1 MKSSTLR
8 RSTLSKES
16 MDVIEALSKEKT
28 DNSIID
34 EYIRPEE
41 TVPEEQVNKAQ
52 EIDMLWQSFK
62 SAQFSSNSP
71 AMYVLTGFII
81 GVLTSVICFGFYHY
95 YSKVHKAPKMPVNI
109 ESIINDAPEAQIE
122 KTEPE
127 PVQEQEAA
135 QADNVQDTNSEHAVQ
150 AVTEPVK
157 TQKYKVKN
165 GDTGESIIKKF
176 YGSYSPEKADKIIKL
191 NNLKN
196 LDRINIDQEL
206 LIPVE

>member
-16 MDVIEALSKEKT
+16 MDVIETLSKEQT
-28 DNSIID
+28 DNTLID
-34 EYIRPEE
+34 EYIRPEDE
-41 TVPEEQVNKAQ
+41 NVSPEQVNKAQ

-62 SAQFSSNSP
+62 TAQFNSNSP
-71 AMYVLTGFII
+71 AMYILTGFVI
-81 GVLTSVICFGFYHY
+81 GVIFTSVCVWGYHY
-95 YSKVHKAPKMPVNI
+95 YSKSHKAVKVQPNI
-109 ESIINDAPEAQIE
+109 EAIIDNESEGSVQQDSAVSEPPQQQQEA
-122 KTEPE
+122 EPSDNS
-127 PVQEQEAA
+127 VQE
-135 QADNVQDTNSEHAVQ
+135 NN
-150 AVTEPVK
+150 AVTEPLK

-176 YGSYSPEKADKIIKL
+176 YGSYSPEKAEKIIKL